1 MCFLYSFSITMNR
14 AKLHTLYMNRSVR
27 SILVIIY
34 TTTHPTAIA
43 AKTHTKNKSISRVIM
58 LLFRVVFSLFSSSV
72 LAFRPC
78 EV

>member
-1 MCFLYSFSITMNR
+1 MYERSIIIERM
-14 AKLHTLYMNRSVR
+14 KLNTPYTKR
-27 SILVIIY
+27 SILSIPVARY

-78 EV
+78 KV